1 MFYFWNQPAKSKKL
15 KSTLVQGGTEVV
27 TWRTSIS
34 GSGQI
39 VIWSNTV
46 RVEMKTAIL
55 EKAGRPLQK
64 NVFSS
69 ADLPS
74 HLDYRARFALGRTF
88 AGDGEE
94 IAAGKSERRGRRDI
108 TEGMASAEHAARRR
122 LDSPRPKSVEA
133 RRLSVMKVASV
144 VEFALVSAADP
155 PVSLKPSIGHRIR
168 RRH

>member
-1 MFYFWNQPAKSKKL
+1 MSPAHKYFRLW
-15 KSTLVQGGTEVV
+15 TDRDLVQYGACRNEDCDCGKGRSFLAKERLLIGGFT
-27 TWRTSIS
+27 
-34 GSGQI
+34 
-39 VIWSNTV
+39 
-46 RVEMKTAIL
+46 
-55 EKAGRPLQK
+55 
-64 NVFSS
+64 
-69 ADLPS
+69 S
-74 HLDYRARFALGRTF
+74 HLDHRARFALGRTF